1 MTRAARHVPAP
12 CPARPSAPGA
22 PPRKA
27 AAPAVMAAAL
37 AFSLAP
43 SASAVADEVPPVP
56 GPLASGSPQA
66 PSAAARTDGWL
77 QARSADPLSLED
89 LPDVRIAVGE
99 ELALTGAAHGGW
111 GRLAYAWSIAPAPAG
126 GEPAWEPVGSD
137 GPQLSVRCA
146 EAGRYTVR
154 LKVADQLDGR
164 ASTSCTVVVN
174 NPALPRSG
182 DGGAAAAAAVL
193 GVAAA
198 AAGAARGA
206 HRFGASRTRTRR
218 KG

>member
-1 MTRAARHVPAP
+1 MTKAARHVPAP
-12 CPARPSAPGA
+12 CPARPSAAGA

-37 AFSLAP
+37 ALSLAP
-43 SASAVADEVPPVP
+43 PASAVADEVPPVP

-77 QARSADPLSLED
+77 QARSADPLRLED
-89 LPDVRIAVGE
+89 LPDARIAVGE

-111 GRLAYAWSIAPAPAG
+111 GRLAYAWSIAPAPAE
-126 GEPAWEPVGSD
+126 GEPAWEPVGGD

-164 ASTSCTVVVN
+164 ASTSCTVVVDG
-174 NPALPRSG
+174 PALPRSG
-182 DGGAAAAAAVL
+182 DGSAAAAAL

-198 AAGAARGA
+198 AAAAARGA
-206 HRFGASRTRTRR
+206 HRFGAFRTRTRR